1 MHDFPS
7 LKQSFQNKKSGIIQ
21 ECNHVEEAFK
31 IISSGED
38 LNVNQTITS
47 KKEKQKLF
55 GHFSTVW
62 DVETMKCL
70 ISLETGRAFDLSKE
84 ESNPNWDDLIM
95 VDLLILGSEDGVIR
109 LFAKPKEFASSDMLA
124 LNTAFEQ
131 EVYNKVSCMKN
142 PDVLQEQLKS
152 FTDIAKK
159 DKVSGRKEG
168 EIRIF
173 RDGNSGKAYS
183 WQKGKWNYVG
193 EMMAG
198 PEDSANN
205 SGTEIFGGKKYY
217 KGDRFFSEGNYDFIF
232 DIEDEQGIQRQLPFN
247 LGDNTLIA
255 AEQFLAREKWPVT
268 YKEQVITF
276 LNKNTRPRTQ
286 KPVPQKPSNQSQ
298 YQKLTPVAR
307 AKGIREKMKSFPV
320 YNVETFYRKMNA
332 MGMIKMIKE
341 HNMTLIDEDFKIK
354 MTDYEVDVLSGML
367 TEIGELQPTRD
378 IQDREFSILQKK
390 LMTYQGKVSL
400 PIVDMIRILVLHHS
414 SIALLDCLDSGNK
427 FLMFAMRNYSMAK
440 ADPKLAN
447 KFLLTILKILCNLF
461 KCNAITFINCQ
472 MVIETF
478 YSEVLNSVS
487 RSGLKIILCTL
498 HNLSMYLV
506 LNDKKDFKSTWV
518 LNLMEAL
525 AEIFDGNF
533 LILLIQTLGNF
544 IYLNDLNIN
553 LIKSKPVFIDA
564 ILKAKEQ
571 KLVDPQNLQDVCNA
585 LGI

>member
-1 MHDFPS
+1 MHDYPS
-7 LKQSFQNKKSGIIQ
+7 LKQAFANKKSGEIK
-21 ECNHVEEAFK
+21 ETNHITETFHV
-31 IISSGED
+31 ISSGED
-38 LNVNQTITS
+38 LNVNQVSSS
-47 KKEKQKLF
+47 KKHKQKLF

-70 ISLETGRAFDLSKE
+70 ISLESGRALDLSKQ
-84 ESNPNWDDLIM
+84 ESEPNWDDLIM
-95 VDLLILGSEDGVIR
+95 VDLLILGSEDGFIR
-109 LFAKPKEFASSDMLA
+109 VFTKPKEFATSEMLA

-152 FTDIAKK
+152 FTDIAKMPQ
-159 DKVSGRKEG
+159 VSGRKEG

-205 SGTEIFGGKKYY
+205 SGAEIFGGKKYY

-232 DIEDEQGIQRQLPFN
+232 DIEDEQGIQRKLPFN

-255 AEQFLAREKWPVT
+255 AEQFLARERWPVT

-276 LNKNTRPRTQ
+276 LNKNTRPRTN
-286 KPVPQKPSNQSQ
+286 KPVSQKPSNQSQ
-298 YQKLTPVAR
+298 YQNLTPVAR
-307 AKGIREKMKSFPV
+307 AKGLREEMKSFPV
-320 YNVETFYRKMNA
+320 YNVESFYRKMNA
-332 MGMIKMIKE
+332 EGMLKMIKE
-341 HNMTLIDEDFKIK
+341 HNSTLIDEDFKIK
-354 MTDYEVDVLSGML
+354 MTDYEVEVLSGML
-367 TEIGELQPTRD
+367 NELGQPQPTRD
-378 IQDREFSILQKK
+378 IEDREFSILQKK
-390 LMTYQGKVSL
+390 LMTYKGKISL
-400 PIVDMIRILVLHHS
+400 PIVDLIRILVLHHS

-427 FLMFAMRNYSMAK
+427 FLMFAMRNYSLAK
-440 ADPKLAN
+440 GDPKLAN
-447 KFLLTILKILCNLF
+447 KFLLTILKILCNMF
-461 KCNAITFINCQ
+461 KCNPITFINCQ

-478 YSEVLNSVS
+478 YSEVLNSIS

-506 LNDKKDFKSTWV
+506 LNDKKDFKAAWIF
-518 LNLMEAL
+518 NLMEAL
-525 AEIFDGNF
+525 SEIFEGNF
-533 LILLIQTLGNF
+533 IIILLQTLGNF
-544 IYLNDLNIN
+544 IYLNDLNIHM
-553 LIKSKPVFIDA
+553 IKSKSVFIDA

-571 KLVDPQNLQDVCNA
+571 NLANPQNLEDICKA
-585 LGI
+585 LNI